1 MATQKLA
8 KKLTPIA
15 VEMARPE
22 VEPYRV
28 WDTVVPQ
35 LHVRVQP
42 SGIKSWNVQWSRTRS
57 KSLGK
62 WPGVTVEA
70 ARQRARILLA
80 ETQEHGAPL
89 DMGGGPATVSAICR
103 DYADALEAEGRK
115 RAALDARKVLDRIV
129 HGDPIGKIRADR
141 LTQKDLEA
149 WQARMAAGELS
160 GRKKCK
166 PSPATLNRNLTT
178 LKAALNRALSRREI
192 PQARAIEWSSI
203 KRHKGADQRRE
214 VYLDRSQ
221 RAAFLGAADG
231 DLRDLLTCVALTGCR
246 PGDPAALLRKDY
258 DSRTASVTFRTK
270 TGPRTIP
277 ISPATKVLFDRLA
290 KNKLPAARM
299 FTNDKEPWT
308 AQAWAYLVKKAVAKA
323 GLPADTVVYALRHSW
338 ITDAIVG
345 GMDVVTAARLTGTS
359 VEMINKNYGHLV
371 QGAARDKLATV
382 NFL

>member
-8 KKLTPIA
+8 KKLTPTA

-89 DMGGGPATVSAICR
+89 DMGGGPATVSMICR

-192 PQARAIEWSSI
+192 PQARAIEWNSI
-203 KRHKGADQRRE
+203 KRHKDADQRRE

-277 ISPATKVLFDRLA
+277 ISPAAKMLFDRLA

-299 FTNDKEPWT
+299 FTNGKEAWT
-308 AQAWAYLVKKAVAKA
+308 AQAWAYLVKKAVEKA
-323 GLPADTVVYALRHSW
+323 GLPTGTVVYALRHSW

-371 QGAARDKLATV
+371 QGVARDKLAAV
-382 NFL
+382 QFL